1 MFASPFARVYSSVTA
16 DISLFFLV
24 FVSEWDK
31 KVDDLWAFSSSER
44 SVEASFLFFFFL
56 FTPPSSNSLPSVSPS
71 YPHCFPRLLGGSL
84 GRQCA
89 RMDGWGDGGWM
100 DRKHLSPI
108 TTEGNH
114 IIWFAWR
121 FFFFFFFF
129 SWGRLICPSR
139 GSIHLAMMSGHL
151 SHSRQRVKRETPG
164 GTDKQACWR
173 CEMYACTLTC
183 YFSSALQGHE
193 TIQLN

>member
-1 MFASPFARVYSSVTA
+1 MRQESWR
-16 DISLFFLV
+16 LV
-24 FVSEWDK
+24 GILQLRAK
-31 KVDDLWAFSSSER
+31 HGGIFS
-44 SVEASFLFFFFL
+44 FFFL

-114 IIWFAWR
+114 IIWFACCR
-121 FFFFFFFF
+121 CVLCCFFLRA
-129 SWGRLICPSR
+129 SDMPITRLNP
-139 GSIHLAMMSGHL
+139 L
-151 SHSRQRVKRETPG
+151 SDDERPLVTFTSTCEKRNPG
-164 GTDKQACWR
+164 GNRQAGMLEVWNVCMHTHMLLLVCSSRSWNN
-173 CEMYACTLTC
+173 AIKLTR
-183 YFSSALQGHE
+183 GM
-193 TIQLN
+193 